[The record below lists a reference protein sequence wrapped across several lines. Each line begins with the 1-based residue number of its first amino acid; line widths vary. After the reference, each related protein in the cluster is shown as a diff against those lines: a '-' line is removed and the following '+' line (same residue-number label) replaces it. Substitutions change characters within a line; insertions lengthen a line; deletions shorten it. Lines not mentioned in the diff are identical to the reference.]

1 MPIASLSGKI
11 QVESKVLAASVPA
24 VERAAA
30 VLGYLQENFDPSA
43 CTVTRIAKALDL
55 HKSSCSNILRTLEA
69 ATLVEYD
76 RNSKAYTL
84 GARLIGLGA
93 TAARRRDILQVG
105 ARPIEALVRETG
117 LSCVT
122 FTQLPNKDF
131 LIIAGA
137 YSPND
142 IKVTVDV
149 GQYFPPGAPAM
160 ARLAMSRMS
169 AEEVDAYVANYGLP
183 KFTPRTKVERAEILQ
198 ELAQIRE
205 QGYSIS
211 RGEYH
216 AGNTAISALIFSA
229 HDDVCRGI
237 CLVGFSSQVDEKD
250 LPVLGEKVRDT
261 ANVITH
267 AIGGREKI
275 RPRGIY

>member
-1 MPIASLSGKI
+1 
-11 QVESKVLAASVPA
+11 

-30 VLGYLQENFDPSA
+30 VLSYLQENFEPSA
-43 CTVTRIAKALDL
+43 CTVTRIAGALDL

-76 RNSKAYTL
+76 PHSKAYTL
-84 GARLIGLGA
+84 GAQLIGLGA
-93 TAARRRDILQVG
+93 TAARRRNILQVG
-105 ARPIEALVRETG
+105 VRPIEALVRESG

-122 FTQLPNKDF
+122 FMQLPNKVF
-131 LIIAGA
+131 LIIAGV

-149 GQYFPPGAPAM
+149 GQHFPPGTPAM
-160 ARLAMSRMS
+160 ARIAMSRMT
-169 AEEVDAYVANYGLP
+169 AAEVDAYVADHGLP
-183 KFTPRTKVERAEILQ
+183 KFAPKTKVARAEIRA
-198 ELAQIRE
+198 ELAQVRL

-216 AGNTAISALIFSA
+216 AGNTAISAPIFTVQ
-229 HDDVCRGI
+229 DDICRGI
-237 CLVGFSSQVDEKD
+237 CLVGFNSQVAEKD
-250 LPVLGEKVRDT
+250 LPALGEKVRDT

-267 AIGGREKI
+267 AIGGQEKI
-275 RPRGIY
+275 RPRAAA